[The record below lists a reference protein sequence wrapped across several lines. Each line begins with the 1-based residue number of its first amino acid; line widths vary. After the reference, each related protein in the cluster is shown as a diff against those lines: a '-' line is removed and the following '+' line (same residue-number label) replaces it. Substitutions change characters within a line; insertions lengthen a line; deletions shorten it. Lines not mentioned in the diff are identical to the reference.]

1 MKKTTGLSYA
11 VLGIGFTLFCVLALA
26 IPTTK
31 TATFWIVFTFT
42 VVAFAVQVIVWK
54 LAFGKEDTMKSKFL
68 GFPIIHVGL
77 VYLTI
82 QLVAFAVFM
91 AAATVLPPWSSIVAC
106 ALIFGLSAL
115 SLIAAEAGR
124 DEVQRVE
131 DKVKAKVFYTKAL
144 QVDVELLAKEAP
156 EGSIKNT
163 LNDLAQKIRFSDPMS
178 HEQLAPL
185 EEKLAL
191 LVEEMKSA
199 HENDML
205 ELILAANKVLNE
217 RNAKCKLLK

>member
-11 VLGIGFTLFCVLALA
+11 VLGIGLALFCVLALA
-26 IPTTK
+26 IPTAK
-31 TATFWIVFTFT
+31 TATFWIALAFT
-42 VVAFAVQVIVWK
+42 VIAFAVQVIVWK
-54 LAFGKEDTMKSKFL
+54 LAFGKEDTLKSKFL
-68 GFPIIHVGL
+68 GFPIIHIGL
-77 VYLTI
+77 VYLAV
-82 QLVAFAVFM
+82 QLVAFVVFM
-91 AAATVLPPWSSIVAC
+91 AAATVLPPWSTIVAC
-106 ALIFGLSAL
+106 SLILGLSAL
-115 SLIAAEAGR
+115 CLIATEAGR

-131 DKVKAKVFYTKAL
+131 DKVKAKVFYVKSL

-199 HENDML
+199 HEDDML

>member
-31 TATFWIVFTFT
+31 TAIFWIAFAFT
-42 VVAFAVQVIVWK
+42 VIAFAVQVIVWK
-54 LAFGKEDTMKSKFL
+54 LAFGKEDTLKSKFL

-82 QLVAFAVFM
+82 QLMAFAVFM
-91 AAATVLPPWSSIVAC
+91 AAATVLPPWAAIVAC
-106 ALIFGLSAL
+106 
-115 SLIAAEAGR
+115 SLILCLSTLCLIATEAGR

-131 DKVKAKVFYTKAL
+131 DKVKAKVFYIKSL
-144 QVDVELLAKEAP
+144 QVDVELLAKEAR
-156 EGSIKNT
+156 EGSVKNT

-178 HEQLAPL
+178 NEQLASL
-185 EEKLAL
+185 EEKLAM
-191 LVEEMKSA
+191 LVEKMKSA
-199 HENDML
+199 PEDDML
-205 ELILAANKVLNE
+205 GLILEANKVLNE